1 MKKVIAIIVLGL
13 LWCSTGFS
21 DISDKDLE
29 LKEKILKYI
38 KTPTGEVTKE
48 VHDYFWM
55 GIDKKL
61 TIKQLSD
68 AKKKGGSASDYLSLS
83 ISIIFSETSIKV
95 EKELWESV
103 LVSYETMSIFKT
115 RNFVEAKEKFD
126 LANNANF
133 YSDKQKMLLRNKM
146 FDEFIN
152 RILVAASKND
162 TSFLDMNL
170 ERTDLTRNYILNKKV
185 QSLILLDRFNKLH
198 NPNYFTKN

>member
-1 MKKVIAIIVLGL
+1 M
-13 LWCSTGFS
+13 
-21 DISDKDLE
+21 
-29 LKEKILKYI
+29 
-38 KTPTGEVTKE
+38 
-48 VHDYFWM
+48 
-55 GIDKKL
+55 
-61 TIKQLSD
+61 
-68 AKKKGGSASDYLSLS
+68 S

-185 QSLILLDRFNKLH
+185 QSLILLDRFNKLN

>member
-1 MKKVIAIIVLGL
+1 
-13 LWCSTGFS
+13 
-21 DISDKDLE
+21 
-29 LKEKILKYI
+29 
-38 KTPTGEVTKE
+38 
-48 VHDYFWM
+48 M

-61 TIKQLSD
+61 TVKQLND
-68 AKKKGGSASDYLSLS
+68 AEKKDGSVPENLSLM
-83 ISIIFSETSIKV
+83 ISIIFRETQIKV

-126 LANNANF
+126 LTNNANLS
-133 YSDKQKMLLRNKM
+133 SDKQKMLLRNKM

-185 QSLILLDRFNKLH
+185 QSLILLDRFNKLN